1 MLAVLAF
8 HFLGDA
14 LHDYLDPCVSR
25 RTHLAGSEKPL
36 TADGLKEY

>member
-14 LHDYLDPCVSR
+14 LHDYLDPCLSR
-25 RTHLAGSEKPL
+25 RTHLTGSEKPL